1 MAPHTVKLISCFA
14 MQLTRC
20 TRTIGDAHTRF
31 ALERGSAICY
41 NRSSMSNAGMQQGMK
56 QSMVATAA
64 MQQFMRAL
72 QSTNMELRTLTT
84 QAMAANPAL
93 EELPPDD
100 DAREQ
105 METDI
110 AADRRHDFLLDS
122 LTEAPSLATHL
133 EEQIRRSALPA
144 KVEQAAL
151 LLVQQLDARGYF
163 CEETADI
170 ARQHG
175 WSPSLLNKALQAV
188 QDLDPAGVG
197 AIDLRES
204 LMLQLR
210 REGEENSLAM
220 RLMQDFWPQ
229 LVQHRYADAARELGE
244 SELAVAGAARRI
256 SQLNPNPGSA
266 FAREDSSVI
275 EPDVLVIRKKNELE
289 VYLTGANIPR
299 LTLSAEYREMM
310 AEQADKP
317 EVRRYLSRCFSEGR
331 ELIKA
336 IAQRQETILKVA
348 QEIVRR
354 QRAFFLQGPAAL
366 IPLRMEQVADTT
378 GLHVSTISRAV
389 NGKFLK
395 YDRGIFEL
403 RHFFTADLG
412 GNVSPEAVQA
422 RLRELIENEDPRNPL
437 SDAKLEQLLVSEGIR
452 IARRTVAKYRD
463 QLHILPANM
472 RKR

>member
-1 MAPHTVKLISCFA
+1 
-14 MQLTRC
+14 
-20 TRTIGDAHTRF
+20 
-31 ALERGSAICY
+31 
-41 NRSSMSNAGMQQGMK
+41 MSNAGMQQGMK

-64 MQQFMRAL
+64 MQQFMRTL
-72 QSTNMELRTLTT
+72 QATNMELRALTT

-93 EELPPDD
+93 EELPPEEEE
-100 DAREQ
+100 REQ
-105 METDI
+105 ATPDV
-110 AADRRHDFLLDS
+110 AASRRHDFLLDS
-122 LTEAPSLATHL
+122 LTEAPSLSAHL

-163 CEETADI
+163 SEAPADI
-170 ARQHG
+170 ARQQG
-175 WSPSLLNKALQAV
+175 WTASLLTKALQAV

-197 AIDLRES
+197 AADLRES

-210 REGEENSLAM
+210 REGEEESLAM
-220 RLMQDFWPQ
+220 RLLQDFWPQ

-244 SELAVAGAARRI
+244 SEPAVAGAARRI
-256 SQLNPNPGSA
+256 ARLNPDPGAA
-266 FAREDSSVI
+266 FARDDNSVI
-275 EPDVLVIRKKNELE
+275 EPDVLVTRKGDTLE
-289 VYLTGANIPR
+289 VALTDANVPR
-299 LTLSAEYREMM
+299 LALSAEYREMM

-331 ELIKA
+331 ELIRA

-348 QEIVRR
+348 QEIAQR
-354 QRAFFLQGPAAL
+354 QRVFFLQGSAAL
-366 IPLRMEQVADTT
+366 APLRMEQVADAT
-378 GLHVSTISRAV
+378 GLHVSTVSRAV

-395 YDRGIFEL
+395 CDLGVFEL

-412 GNVSPEAVQA
+412 DSVSPEAAQA
-422 RLRELIENEDPRNPL
+422 RIRELIEGEDPRKPL
-437 SDAKLEQLLVSEGIR
+437 SDAKLEHLLAAEGIC

-463 QLHILPANM
+463 QLRILPAGM